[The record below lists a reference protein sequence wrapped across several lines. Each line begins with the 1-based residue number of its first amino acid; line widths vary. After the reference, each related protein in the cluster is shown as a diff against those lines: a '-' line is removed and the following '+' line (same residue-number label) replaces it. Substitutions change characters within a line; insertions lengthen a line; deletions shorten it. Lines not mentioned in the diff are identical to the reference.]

1 MTDTLTNAE
10 GVLAVDTDRIDDLED
25 LEAYDGDAYA
35 VEAAPNYE
43 DDEADQTSLA
53 MFEGDTGTLFPEQR
67 RCLHALLKHRYIS
80 AERHPEHWAVLIA
93 NQDVIKSHLN
103 NLFLELDVDRNFQVA
118 FKRQAS
124 TETGDALPSLLRD
137 ISHTK
142 EETIMLMS
150 LRQRFFAQRQEG
162 EDIAFVDRQV
172 LLDEVAEQRPEHS
185 THRAM
190 DHKRSAKS
198 IDALASAGV
207 LLKTA
212 DPDRFRISPIIEV
225 LMPIERLNALT
236 TWLMA
241 QNGTV
246 APASDDADAED
257 TDPDSDTEDGTLDL
271 LLATEEEDA

>member
-1 MTDTLTNAE
+1 MTDTLTNDE
-10 GVLAVDTDRIDDLED
+10 GVLAADSIDTDPIYDLD
-25 LEAYDGDAYA
+25 TFDAVDEHD

-80 AERHPEHWAVLIA
+80 AERHPEQWAVLLGNEGI
-93 NQDVIKSHLN
+93 IKSHLN
-103 NLFLELDVDRNFQVA
+103 NLFLELHVDRDFQVA

-124 TETGDALPSLLRD
+124 SETGDALPSLLRD

-142 EETIMLMS
+142 EETIMMLF

-162 EDIAFVDRQV
+162 EDVAFVDRQT
-172 LLDEVAEQRPEHS
+172 LLDDVADQRPEHA

-190 DHKRSAKS
+190 DQKRSAKA
-198 IDALASAGV
+198 IDGLASAGV
-207 LLKTA
+207 LLKTG

-225 LMPIERLNALT
+225 LLPIERVHALT
-236 TWLMA
+236 TWLMTR
-241 QNGTV
+241 NGTDAPV
-246 APASDDADAED
+246 ADDSG
-257 TDPDSDTEDGTLDL
+257 DPDSDTDGTLDSL
-271 LLATEEEDA
+271 FDIEEEDA

>member
-1 MTDTLTNAE
+1 MTETMTDDE
-10 GVLAVDTDRIDDLED
+10 GVLAAAED
-25 LEAYDGDAYA
+25 QSHALDAFD
-35 VEAAPNYE
+35 VEEAPNYE
-43 DDEADQTSLA
+43 DDDADRTSLA

-80 AERHPEHWAVLIA
+80 ADRHPEHWAVLIA

-103 NLFLELDVDRNFQVA
+103 NLFLELHVDRDFRIA

-124 TETGDALPSLLRD
+124 AETGDPLPSVLRD

-162 EDIAFVDRQV
+162 EDVAFVDRQALV
-172 LLDEVAEQRPEHS
+172 DEVADQRPEHT

-190 DHKRSAKS
+190 DHKRSVKA
-198 IDALASAGV
+198 IDALASTGV
-207 LLKTA
+207 LLKTP

-225 LMPIERLNALT
+225 LMPIERLLVLT
-236 TWLMA
+236 TWLMG
-241 QNGTV
+241 QNGTETP
-246 APASDDADAED
+246 APDGADETDETD
-257 TDPDSDTEDGTLDL
+257 TPDTDGTLDSL
-271 LLATEEEDA
+271 FDIEKEDA